1 MTVVKIL
8 FWLSVAGLVHTHVT
22 YGLSLALID
31 RLRGGRGGPP
41 GTAELPSVSL
51 IVPAHDEE
59 PVIWDKVRNALAL
72 DYPRDRLE
80 LIVASDGST
89 DATAAQARAAGADV
103 VLDLPRAGKVAAQ
116 DAAAERARGDIL
128 AFADANSIWARD
140 ALRRL
145 VEPFA
150 DERVGYV
157 CGQVRFSLEEGGTNE
172 EGAYWR
178 YEMAVREL
186 ESRTAGITAGN
197 GAIYAVRRSAYWLDP
212 LRGDL
217 SFPFKL
223 AKRGLRSLY
232 QPRALAQEKMV
243 PTIEGE
249 FRRKRRMMSRAWGTV
264 LEGGMLSPLGYSPLY
279 AYEIFSHRILR
290 YASPFLHVL
299 AFAANIAL
307 LGSGWVYAVT
317 FTAQCALLVAA
328 ALAPF
333 VRARPL
339 ALAYYYV
346 TMTASIA
353 AGLVDWLRR
362 GMPLTWEKP
371 EGTR

>member
-1 MTVVKIL
+1 VTVVEIL

-22 YGLSLALID
+22 YGLSLALLE
-31 RLRGGRGGPP
+31 RLRGRRGEAKGA
-41 GTAELPSVSL
+41 GELPRVSL

-89 DATAAQARAAGADV
+89 DATVAQARAAGADV

-116 DAAAERARGDIL
+116 DAAAERARGEIL
-128 AFADANSIWARD
+128 AFADANSTWARD

-157 CGQVRFSLEEGGTNE
+157 CGQVRFSRDEGGTNE
-172 EGAYWR
+172 EGIYWR
-178 YEMAVREL
+178 YEMAVRGL
-186 ESRTAGITAGN
+186 ESRAAGITAGN

-223 AKRGLRSLY
+223 AKRGLRSVY
-232 QPRALAQEKMV
+232 QPQALAQEKMV

-264 LEGGMLSPLGYSPLY
+264 LEGGMLSPLRYPPLY
-279 AYEIFSHRILR
+279 AYEIFSHRVLR
-290 YASPFLHVL
+290 YASPFLHVV
-299 AFAANIAL
+299 AFGTNIAL
-307 LGSGWVYAVT
+307 LGNGWVYVLT
-317 FTAQCALLVAA
+317 FAAQCALLLAA

-333 VRARPL
+333 VRARPF
-339 ALAYYYV
+339 AIAYYYV
-346 TMTASIA
+346 TITASIA
-353 AGLVDWLRR
+353 AGLFDWLRR